1 MVAGRNYACGVERVG
16 AGSNLLRTRERSHPR
31 RSFILLRPS
40 RRALVIAASFALGLS
55 AVGSTAQAGLL
66 GSDDSAAV
74 EGVGLPV
81 AGDLLGGGL
90 LGILGGE
97 SGLLGGI
104 LGGEAGL
111 LGGILGG
118 GGLPVVGALGG
129 EGGLPVVGDV
139 LGDGGGLPVVGDV
152 LGGGG
157 GLPLV
162 GDVLGGEMLDVVT
175 LSGLLGSL

>member
-1 MVAGRNYACGVERVG
+1 
-16 AGSNLLRTRERSHPR
+16 LLK
-31 RSFILLRPS
+31 PS

-55 AVGSTAQAGLL
+55 AVGPAAQAGLL
-66 GSDDSAAV
+66 GGDDSAAV

-81 AGDLLGGGL
+81 AGDLLDGGL

-111 LGGILGG
+111 LGGVLGG
-118 GGLPVVGALGG
+118 GGLPVVGAL
-129 EGGLPVVGDV
+129 
-139 LGDGGGLPVVGDV
+139 
-152 LGGGG
+152 GGG

-162 GDVLGGEMLDVVT
+162 GDVLGGEGGLPLVGGVLGSEGGLGGELLGGEMLDVVT
-175 LSGLLGSL
+175 ISGLLGSL